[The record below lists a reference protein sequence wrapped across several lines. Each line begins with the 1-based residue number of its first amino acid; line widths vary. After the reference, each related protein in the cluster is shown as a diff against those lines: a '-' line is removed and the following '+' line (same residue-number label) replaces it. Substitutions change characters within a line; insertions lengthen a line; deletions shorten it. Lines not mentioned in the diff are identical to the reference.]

1 MDIKRTEINFNL
13 ELYKHEGHFVEVSI
27 DLLIEVGSYITLLVS
42 LYDNNEFTWND
53 DQAVIGGNLVRLYK
67 LICGVLDNVCEQKGE
82 FVQIFTRLAF
92 ECIVNTR
99 YLIKNHDEKT
109 IISYK
114 LNSLKTDKR
123 LYTEIKSLIA
133 QRNNMVLPIEDRMIS
148 SIENLFAK
156 SNIELGMDYKTERN
170 WGNKNF
176 FEKTKALGL
185 DKLYLSHFSMTS
197 NEIHGSWSDL
207 MFHHLD
213 TNSDGKFI
221 PNFDWDT
228 PRPQP
233 LTAIAFLVPTL
244 LIEYL
249 ESFFDDI
256 PKEIFTKIEDLENRV
271 SLFMEL
277 HEQWLKKNQ

>member
-1 MDIKRTEINFNL
+1 MDIKKTEINLNL
-13 ELYKHEGHFVEVSI
+13 ESYKHEGYFVEVSI
-27 DLLIEVGSYITLLVS
+27 DLLIEAGSYITLLVN
-42 LYDNNEFTWND
+42 LYDDNKLIWNE

-67 LICGVLDNVCEQKGE
+67 LICGVLDNVCDQKGE

-99 YLIKNHDEKT
+99 YLINNYNEKT

-123 LYTEIKSLIA
+123 LYTEIKSCIA
-133 QRNNMVLPIEDRMIS
+133 ERDNIVLPIEQRMMS
-148 SIENLFAK
+148 SIEKLFAK
-156 SNIELGMDYKTERN
+156 SNIELNIDHKTERN

-176 FEKTKALGL
+176 FEKTKSLGL
-185 DKLYLSHFSMTS
+185 DKLYLSHFSLTS

-207 MFHHLD
+207 MFHHLE
-213 TNSDGKFI
+213 TNSDGNFV
-221 PNFDWDT
+221 PNFDWET

-249 ESFFDDI
+249 ETFFDDI
-256 PKEIFTKIEDLENRV
+256 PIELFTKIKGLENRIL
-271 SLFMEL
+271 LFMEL
-277 HEQWLKKNQ
+277 HEEWLKKSP